1 MIETQVA
8 IVGGGPAGSTCAWE
22 LNRNGID
29 TIIVDK
35 SDFPRTKL
43 CAGWITP
50 KVLTKLAMTDY
61 PHSLIRFNRL
71 HYHFFNLR
79 VPVRTE
85 QYSIRRFE
93 FDHWL
98 LRRAGV
104 PVYRHEVC
112 HIETSRGTF
121 VIDNR
126 FRCTYLVGAGGTY
139 CPVHRSFFK
148 ERYPRLREGM
158 ITTLEQEFEYDY
170 RDDNCYLWFFDR
182 KLPGYAWY
190 VPKGDGYLNIGI
202 GGNLAAM
209 KSRKTNIGQY
219 WSFFIQRLDRLSLV
233 GKVPFHPRG
242 YNYYLRQKR
251 STVQLDRVFLVGDA
265 AGLAT
270 RDMGEGIGP
279 AVESGLR
286 AAEAITRGCVYSIES
301 IPSYSMPGILTANFH
316 SRRAGILTSG

>member
-1 MIETQVA
+1 
-8 IVGGGPAGSTCAWE
+8 
-22 LNRNGID
+22 
-29 TIIVDK
+29 
-35 SDFPRTKL
+35 
-43 CAGWITP
+43 
-50 KVLTKLAMTDY
+50 MTGY

-71 HYHFFNLR
+71 HYHFFNRR

-112 HIETSRGTF
+112 AIERSGGTF

-139 CPVHRSFFK
+139 CPVRRSFFK

-170 RDDNCYLWFFDR
+170 RDNNCYLWFFDR

-209 KSRKTNIGQY
+209 KSRGTNIGQY
-219 WSFFIQRLDRLSLV
+219 WSLFIQKLDRRSLV
-233 GKVPFHPRG
+233 RKVPLHPRG

-251 STVQLDRVFLVGDA
+251 STVQLDRCYLVGDA

-286 AAEAITRGCVYSIES
+286 AAEAITRGRLYSIEP
-301 IPSYSMPGILTANFH
+301 IPSYSVPGIVTANFH
-316 SRRAGILTSG
+316 PKRAGILMSG

>member
-1 MIETQVA
+1 MIEARVI

-29 TIIVDK
+29 TAIVEK

-50 KVLTKLAMTDY
+50 KVLTKLEMTDY

-71 HYHFFNLR
+71 HFHLFNRR
-79 VPVRTE
+79 VPVRTV
-85 QYSIRRFE
+85 QYSIRRFD

-104 PVYRHEVC
+104 PVYRHTVRR
-112 HIETSRGTF
+112 IGRSKGAF

-139 CPVHRSFFK
+139 CPVYRSFFK
-148 ERYPRLREGM
+148 VRYPRPRKDL
-158 ITTLEQEFEYDY
+158 ITTLEQEFEYNY
-170 RDDNCYLWFFDR
+170 RDNNCYLWFFDR

-209 KSRKTNIGQY
+209 KSRKTSIGQY
-219 WSFFIQRLDRLSLV
+219 WSFFIQKLDRLSLV
-233 GKVPFHPRG
+233 RNYPFHPRG

-251 STVQLDRVFLVGDA
+251 STVQLDRVFLVGDS

-286 AAEAITRGCVYSIES
+286 AAEAITRDCVYSIDS
-301 IPSYSMPGILTANFH
+301 IPSYSMPGIVTSNF
-316 SRRAGILTSG
+316 SRRRD

>member
-1 MIETQVA
+1 MIEAKVI

-50 KVLTKLAMTDY
+50 KVLTKLEMTDY
-61 PHSLIRFNRL
+61 SLSLIRFNRL
-71 HYHFFNLR
+71 HFHFFNRR
-79 VPVRTE
+79 VPVRTK

-93 FDHWL
+93 FDNWL

-104 PVYRHEVC
+104 PVYRHAVC
-112 HIETSRGTF
+112 HIERSKGTF

-139 CPVHRSFFK
+139 CPVYRSFFK
-148 ERYPRLREGM
+148 DRYPRPREDM
-158 ITTLEQEFEYDY
+158 ITTLEEEFEYDY
-170 RDDNCYLWFFDR
+170 RDNNCYLWFFDR

-202 GGNLAAM
+202 GGKLAAL
-209 KSRKTNIGQY
+209 KSRKTSIGQY
-219 WSFFIQRLDRLSLV
+219 WSFFIQKLDRLSLV
-233 GKVPFHPRG
+233 RNYRFHPKG

-251 STVQLDRVFLVGDA
+251 ITVQLDRVFLVGDS

-286 AAEAITRGCVYSIES
+286 AAAAITRGGVYSIQS
-301 IPSYSMPGILTANFH
+301 IPSSSMPGIITSSF
-316 SRRAGILTSG
+316 RRRRD

>member
-1 MIETQVA
+1 MIETQVI

-22 LNRNGID
+22 LNRNGIN

-35 SDFPRTKL
+35 NDFPRTKL

-50 KVLTKLAMTDY
+50 KVLTKLEMKDY

-112 HIETSRGTF
+112 HIERSKGTF

-139 CPVHRSFFK
+139 CPVYRSFFK
-148 ERYPRLREGM
+148 DRYPRLREGM

-170 RDDNCYLWFFDR
+170 GDNNCYLWFFDR

-219 WSFFIQRLDRLSLV
+219 WSFFIQKLDRLSLV
-233 GKVPFHPRG
+233 RKYRFHPRG

-279 AVESGLR
+279 AVESGLG
-286 AAEAITRGCVYSIES
+286 AAEAITRGCVYSIEP
-301 IPSYSMPGILTANFH
+301 IPSYSMPGIVTSNFFR
-316 SRRAGILTSG
+316 RRARILMSG

>member
-1 MIETQVA
+1 MSEMIEAQVI

-29 TIIVDK
+29 TVILDK
-35 SDFPRTKL
+35 SVFPRTKL

-50 KVLTKLAMTDY
+50 KVLTKLEMTDY

-71 HYHFFNLR
+71 HFHFFNRR
-79 VPVRTE
+79 VPVRTV

-93 FDHWL
+93 FDRWL
-98 LRRAGV
+98 LGRAGV
-104 PVYRHEVC
+104 PVYRHAVR
-112 HIETSRGTF
+112 HIERSKGTF

-139 CPVHRSFFK
+139 CPVYRSFFK
-148 ERYPRLREGM
+148 DRYPRHREGM
-158 ITTLEQEFEYDY
+158 ITTLEQEFEYNF
-170 RDDNCYLWFFDR
+170 RDNNCYLWFFDR

-202 GGNLAAM
+202 GGKLAAM
-209 KSRKTNIGQY
+209 KSRKRSIGQY
-219 WSFFIQRLDRLSLV
+219 WSFFIQKLDRLSLV
-233 GKVPFHPRG
+233 GNYRFHPRG

-251 STVQLDRVFLVGDA
+251 STIQLDRVFLVGDS

-286 AAEAITRGCVYSIES
+286 AAGAITRGCVYSIES
-301 IPSYSMPGILTANFH
+301 IPSYSMPGIVTSNFG
-316 SRRAGILTSG
+316 RKRD

>member
-1 MIETQVA
+1 MIETQVV

-29 TIIVDK
+29 TVIVDK

-50 KVLTKLAMTDY
+50 KVLTKLEMTDY

-71 HYHFFNLR
+71 HFHFFNRR
-79 VPVRTE
+79 VPVRTV

-93 FDHWL
+93 LDHWL

-104 PVYRHEVC
+104 PVYRHAVRY
-112 HIETSRGTF
+112 IERSKGAF

-139 CPVHRSFFK
+139 CPVYRSFFK
-148 ERYPRLREGM
+148 DRYPRPREGM
-158 ITTLEQEFEYDY
+158 ITALEQEFEYNF
-170 RDDNCYLWFFDR
+170 RDNNCYLWFFDR

-202 GGNLAAM
+202 GGILAAM
-209 KSRKTNIGQY
+209 KSRKTSIGQY
-219 WSFFIQRLDRLSLV
+219 WSLFIQKLDRLSLV
-233 GKVPFHPRG
+233 RNYHFHPRG
-242 YNYYLRQKR
+242 YNYYLSQKR
-251 STVQLDRVFLVGDA
+251 STVQLDRVFLVGDS

-286 AAEAITRGCVYSIES
+286 AAGAITRGCVYSIES
-301 IPSYSMPGILTANFH
+301 IPSYSMPGIVTSIFG
-316 SRRAGILTSG
+316 RRRD

>member
-1 MIETQVA
+1 MIETQVV
-8 IVGGGPAGSTCAWE
+8 IVGGGPAGSTCAWQ

-29 TIIVDK
+29 SIIVDK
-35 SDFPRTKL
+35 SEFPRTKL

-50 KVLTKLAMTDY
+50 KVLSLLEMKDY

-71 HYHFFNLR
+71 HYRFFNLK

-93 FDHWL
+93 LDNWL
-98 LRRAGV
+98 LHRAGV

-112 HIETSRGTF
+112 RIERSGGTF
-121 VIDNR
+121 VIDDR

-139 CPVHRSFFK
+139 CPVYRSFFK
-148 ERYPRLREGM
+148 ERCPRLREGL

-170 RDDNCYLWFFDR
+170 RDNNCYLWFFDH

-202 GGNLAAM
+202 GGNRTAM
-209 KSRKTNIGQY
+209 KSRGMNIGQY
-219 WSFFIQRLDRLSLV
+219 WSFFIQKLDRLSLV
-233 GKVPFHPRG
+233 GNYPFHPRG

-251 STVQLDRVFLVGDA
+251 STLQLDCVFLVGDA

-279 AVESGLR
+279 AAESGLR
-286 AAEAITRGCVYSIES
+286 AAEAIIQGREYGIEA
-301 IPSYSMPGILTANFH
+301 IPSYSIPGIVSANFH
-316 SRRAGILTSG
+316 PRRAGTPLSG

>member
-1 MIETQVA
+1 MIEAQVV

-22 LNRNGID
+22 LKRKGID

-35 SDFPRTKL
+35 SEFPRTKL

-50 KVLTKLAMTDY
+50 KVLTTLEMTDY
-61 PHSLIRFNRL
+61 PHSLIRFDRL

-79 VPVRTE
+79 VPVRTA
-85 QYSIRRFE
+85 QYSVRRFE

-104 PVYRHEVC
+104 PVHRHEVC
-112 HIETSRGTF
+112 QIEWSRGTF
-121 VIDNR
+121 VIDRR

-139 CPVHRSFFK
+139 CPVYRRFFK

-182 KLPGYAWY
+182 RLPGYAWY
-190 VPKGDGYLNIGI
+190 VPKGGGYLNIGI
-202 GGNLAAM
+202 GGNRAAM

-219 WSFFIQRLDRLSLV
+219 WRFFIEKLDRLSLV
-233 GKVPFHPRG
+233 RKISFHPRG
-242 YNYYLRQKR
+242 YNYYLRPKR
-251 STVQLDRVFLVGDA
+251 STVQLDRVYLVGDA

-286 AAEAITRGCVYSIES
+286 AAEAITRDGRYKIEP
-301 IPSYSMPGILTANFH
+301 IPAYSMPRIVTAGFH
-316 SRRAGILTSG
+316 PRRGEIPTSG

>member
-1 MIETQVA
+1 MIETQVVV
-8 IVGGGPAGSTCAWE
+8 VGGGPAGSTCAWE

-29 TIIVDK
+29 TIVVDK
-35 SDFPRTKL
+35 SGFPRTKL

-50 KVLTKLAMTDY
+50 KVITKLEMTNY

-71 HYHFFNLR
+71 HYHFFNR
-79 VPVRTE
+79 RIPVRTE

-112 HIETSRGTF
+112 AIERSRESF

-139 CPVHRSFFK
+139 CPVYRRFFK
-148 ERYPRLREGM
+148 DRHPRLREGM

-170 RDDNCYLWFFDR
+170 RDNNCYLWFFDR
-182 KLPGYAWY
+182 RLPGYAWY
-190 VPKGDGYLNIGI
+190 VPKGGGYLNIGI
-202 GGNLAAM
+202 GGNRAAM

-219 WSFFIQRLDRLSLV
+219 WGFFIQKLDRLSLV
-233 GKVPFHPRG
+233 RNVPFHPKG

-251 STVQLDRVFLVGDA
+251 STVQLDRVYLVGDA

-286 AAEAITRGCVYSIES
+286 AADAITRGCMYRIEP
-301 IPSYSMPGILTANFH
+301 IPSYSMPGILTASFYPGRPRIFR
-316 SRRAGILTSG
+316 SV

>member
-1 MIETQVA
+1 MIEARVI

-29 TIIVDK
+29 TAIVEK

-50 KVLTKLAMTDY
+50 KVKTKLEMTDY
-61 PHSLIRFNRL
+61 PHSLIRFDRL
-71 HYHFFNLR
+71 HFHFFNRR
-79 VPVRTE
+79 VPVRTV

-104 PVYRHEVC
+104 PVYRHTVRHVE
-112 HIETSRGTF
+112 RANGAF
-121 VIDNR
+121 VVDNR
-126 FRCTYLVGAGGTY
+126 FRCTYLVGAGGAY
-139 CPVHRSFFK
+139 CPVYRSFFK
-148 ERYPRLREGM
+148 ARYPRPREDM
-158 ITTLEQEFEYDY
+158 ITTLEQEFEYNY
-170 RDDNCYLWFFDR
+170 RDNNCYLWFFDR

-202 GGNLAAM
+202 GGKLAAM
-209 KSRKTNIGQY
+209 KSRKTRIGQY
-219 WSFFIQRLDRLSLV
+219 WSFFTQKLDRLSLV
-233 GKVPFHPRG
+233 RNYPFRPRG

-251 STVQLDRVFLVGDA
+251 STVQLDRVFLVGDS

-286 AAEAITRGCVYSIES
+286 AAEAIIRDCVYSIDS
-301 IPSYSMPGILTANFH
+301 IPSYSMPGIVTSNF
-316 SRRAGILTSG
+316 SRRRD

>member
-1 MIETQVA
+1 MIDAQVI

-29 TIIVDK
+29 TAIVEK

-50 KVLTKLAMTDY
+50 KVITKLEMTDY

-71 HYHFFNLR
+71 HFHFFNRR
-79 VPVRTE
+79 VPVRTV

-104 PVYRHEVC
+104 PVYRHTVR
-112 HIETSRGTF
+112 HIERANGAF

-126 FRCTYLVGAGGTY
+126 FRCTYLVGAGGAY
-139 CPVHRSFFK
+139 CPVYNSFFK
-148 ERYPRLREGM
+148 VRYPRPRENM
-158 ITTLEQEFEYDY
+158 ITTLEQEFKYNY
-170 RDDNCYLWFFDR
+170 RDNNCYLWFFDR

-190 VPKGDGYLNIGI
+190 VPKGNGYLNIGI
-202 GGNLAAM
+202 GGKLVAM
-209 KSRKTNIGQY
+209 KSRKTSIGQY
-219 WSFFIQRLDRLSLV
+219 WSFFTKKLDKLSLV
-233 GKVPFHPRG
+233 RNYRFHPRG
-242 YNYYLRQKR
+242 CNYYLRQKR
-251 STVQLDRVFLVGDA
+251 STVQLDRVFLVGDS

-286 AAEAITRGCVYSIES
+286 AAEAISQDCVYSIES
-301 IPSYSMPGILTANFH
+301 ISSYSMPGIVTSNFG
-316 SRRAGILTSG
+316 RRRD

>member
-251 STVQLDRVFLVGDA
+251 RTVQLDRVFLVGDA

-301 IPSYSMPGILTANFH
+301 IPSYSMPDILTANFH
-316 SRRAGILTSG
+316 PRRAGILTSG